1 MTGLRKMF
9 EEFTFRFV
17 KEPEV
22 VARRGVDHP
31 KGAKELMRVP
41 LGDPIPPGVIL
52 GKGTVITVE

>member
-1 MTGLRKMF
+1 MTILRKMF
-9 EEFTFRFV
+9 SFV
-17 KEPEV
+17 PVREREV

-31 KGAKELMRVP
+31 KGEKELMRVP

>member
-1 MTGLRKMF
+1 MTRLYKIF
-9 EEFTFRFV
+9 ESFISV
-17 KEPEV
+17 KGKQV
-22 VARRGVDHP
+22 IARRGVDHP